1 MIRFA
6 VAFESRIAAARSLRA
21 WLCPIKTNI
30 IAPITAVLL
39 GAKMIEIHTTLDK
52 KGDFVDN
59 SVSFENNDVSKLV
72 SSIRDLGRIR
82 R

>member
-1 MIRFA
+1 
-6 VAFESRIAAARSLRA
+6 
-21 WLCPIKTNI
+21 
-30 IAPITAVLL
+30 
-39 GAKMIEIHTTLDK
+39 MIEVHTTLDK

>member
-1 MIRFA
+1 MIGDYDGY
-6 VAFESRIAAARSLRA
+6 SNHCL
-21 WLCPIKTNI
+21 NI
-30 IAPITAVLL
+30 IAPITAAVL
-39 GAKMIEIHTTLDK
+39 GAEMIEVHTTLDK